1 MVDWLDS
8 RSTDYQTME
17 LSNDLTK
24 HPPLYMDLR
33 PALFDLSLKKRLVL
47 VHASPAVDAE
57 ALLNSLLETTGG
69 FFTPTFTPKS
79 LLPLDYHPTHSRE
92 DVSLLAEPFTP
103 SMPAD
108 EAFGVFPELVR
119 AAQNAKRSAHPVF
132 SLAGIGAD
140 PAIHSQTVSN
150 PYAPIA
156 ALAEEDG
163 VVLLVGMD
171 QRVNFSIHYGEKL
184 AGRMQFI
191 RWALTVND
199 VVECPNFPGDPEGF
213 NAISLTINPFTRH
226 AEVDGLIIQA
236 IPVNDLLRA
245 VVNKIHEDAYTL
257 LCGRPDCER
266 CEAVRWG

>member
-1 MVDWLDS
+1 MPASSSDI
-8 RSTDYQTME
+8 
-17 LSNDLTK
+17 K
-24 HPPLYMDLR
+24 
-33 PALFDLSLKKRLVL
+33 PALSDLSLRKRLVL
-47 VHASPAVDAE
+47 VHTIPAVDAD
-57 ALLNSLLETTGG
+57 ALLTSLLETTGG

-79 LLPLDYHPTHSRE
+79 LLPLDFHPVHTKA
-92 DVSLLAEPFTP
+92 DVKTLAKPFTP

-108 EAFGVFPELVR
+108 EAFGDFAELVR
-119 AAQNAKRSAHPVF
+119 KHPKSKRSIHPVLSF
-132 SLAGIGAD
+132 AGIGAD
-140 PAIHSQTVSN
+140 DVINSQTIYE
-150 PYAPIA
+150 PYAPISA
-156 ALAEEDG
+156 MAEEEG

-191 RWALTVND
+191 RWALTENGI
-199 VVECPNFPGDPEGF
+199 VECPNFPGDPEGF
-213 NAISLTINPFTRH
+213 NSIAVDIKSFTRQV
-226 AEVDGLIIQA
+226 EVNGITIQA